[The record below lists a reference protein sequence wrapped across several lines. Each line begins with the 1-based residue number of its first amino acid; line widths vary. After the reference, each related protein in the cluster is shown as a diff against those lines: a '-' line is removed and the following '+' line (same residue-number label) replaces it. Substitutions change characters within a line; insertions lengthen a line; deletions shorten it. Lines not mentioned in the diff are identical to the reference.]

1 MLVAEINAWRR
12 IPVII
17 GAAVFCLVAQTAKA
31 EPEVEAA
38 TAMIERV
45 GQAFL
50 AVLGPMGQKDELQ
63 LERLSGLLKE
73 AIDLDMTGK
82 LILARNWRQASDEQ
96 RKTYLDLFRPY
107 ALDTLA
113 SKIRASSAKIPLEDF
128 EIVKGVL
135 VGKKDVLV
143 STDLFWPGYPP
154 YRLDWRLRSHDG
166 GKLQAIDVMVEGVS
180 MVVAQRAEFA
190 SVIERRGFDG
200 LLDQMRDQ
208 VERQL

>member
-1 MLVAEINAWRR
+1 MRWTRS
-12 IPVII
+12 
-17 GAAVFCLVAQTAKA
+17 FQ
-31 EPEVEAA
+31 
-38 TAMIERV
+38 
-45 GQAFL
+45 
-50 AVLGPMGQKDELQ
+50 
-63 LERLSGLLKE
+63 
-73 AIDLDMTGK
+73 
-82 LILARNWRQASDEQ
+82 
-96 RKTYLDLFRPY
+96 
-107 ALDTLA
+107 
-113 SKIRASSAKIPLEDF
+113 KIRASSARIPLEQF
-128 EIVKGVL
+128 EIVKGEV

-200 LLDQMRDQ
+200 LLDQMRNQ